1 MSTYSLTV
9 FPTFSQSELIISGT
23 RETSVKSK
31 KPRGPPAPSGM
42 LDNWEEEDFSL
53 LPQVQKHNAHSWST
67 TSVGS
72 WHSSDI
78 AMDISP
84 DHASESAIGTGGI
97 PSDDD
102 EVEHQEVAT
111 CVVNK
116 SGSVCFRVSEHF
128 LFLKIDILAAFII

>member
-31 KPRGPPAPSGM
+31 KPRGPPVPSGM

-53 LPQVQKHNAHSWST
+53 LPQVQKHNAHSHST
-67 TSVGS
+67 TSVRS
-72 WHSSDI
+72 WCSSNI
-78 AMDISP
+78 TMDISS
-84 DHASESAIGTGGI
+84 DHASESAIGPGGI

-111 CVVNK
+111 HVMNK
-116 SGSVCFRVSEHF
+116 SSSVRF
-128 LFLKIDILAAFII
+128 